1 MNTKETKRREELVN
15 DAFDYLFEVM
25 CCNDYHKEKD
35 LVDSFCDHEYYDKT
49 LREIL
54 VENVKQAVDCRKEM
68 MNAED
73 QDEETQNDFREDIKR
88 GEELLKRLAR

>member
-49 LREIL
+49 IREIL
-54 VENVKQAVDCRKEM
+54 AENIKWAINSRKEM
-68 MNAED
+68 IDAED
-73 QDEETQNDFREDIKR
+73 QDEETQDDFREDIKR
-88 GEELLKRLAR
+88 GRALLKRLER